1 MEKLNKIID
10 SFYLKDELN
19 PTIWENP
26 EDPINAKLKEGI
38 RDRIL
43 KIANLF
49 IEYLDV
55 DAFVQDIIFIGSLTG
70 YNWSDFSDFDIH
82 IVYDFSDFGEKEKLY
97 RELFDL
103 KKTVFN
109 SQHDIKIKGFDVEL
123 FVENESEGNNSAG
136 EFSVL
141 KNKWNRIPKEES
153 FNLDEKKIKEKAKQW
168 MDIIDGV
175 IENAKDEP
183 LEDALDLISKYKNKL
198 KKYRTCGLEKG
209 GEYSYE
215 NLVFKTLRRNG
226 YLSKLFD
233 FKNDYMDKTLSL
245 EQENTE

>member
-1 MEKLNKIID
+1 MELKKIID

-19 PTIWENP
+19 PTIWNNP
-26 EDPINAKLKEGI
+26 EDPQDATLKEGI

-43 KIANLF
+43 KIANYF

-70 YNWSDFSDFDIH
+70 FNWSDFSDVDVH
-82 IVYDFSDFGEKEKLY
+82 IVYDFSDFGDKEKLY
-97 RELFDL
+97 RDLFDL

-109 SQHDIKIKGFDVEL
+109 SQHNITIKGFDVEL
-123 FVENESEGNNSAG
+123 FVEDEKSGNNSAG
-136 EFSVL
+136 EFSIL
-141 KNKWNRIPKEES
+141 NNRWNKIPDFED
-153 FNLDEKKIKEKAKQW
+153 FQLDEKKIKEKSNQW
-168 MDIIDGV
+168 MEIIDGV

-183 LEDALDLISKYKNKL
+183 LDDAIELLSKYKNKL

-215 NLVFKTLRRNG
+215 NLVFKVLRRNG
-226 YLSKLFD
+226 YLSKLVD
-233 FKNDYMDKTLSL
+233 FKNDYMDKNLSL
-245 EQENTE
+245 EQEKFE

>member
-1 MEKLNKIID
+1 MELKKIID

-19 PTIWENP
+19 PTIWNNP
-26 EDPINAKLKEGI
+26 EDPQDATLKEGI

-43 KIANLF
+43 KIANYF

-70 YNWSDFSDFDIH
+70 FNWSDFSDVDVH
-82 IVYDFSDFGEKEKLY
+82 IVYDFSDFGDKEKLY
-97 RELFDL
+97 RDLFDL

-109 SQHDIKIKGFDVEL
+109 SQHNITIKGFDVEL
-123 FVENESEGNNSAG
+123 FVEDEKLGNNSAG
-136 EFSVL
+136 EFSIL
-141 KNKWNRIPKEES
+141 NNRWNKIPDFED
-153 FNLDEKKIKEKAKQW
+153 FQLDEKKIKEKSNQW
-168 MDIIDGV
+168 MEIIDGV

-183 LEDALDLISKYKNKL
+183 LDDAIELLSKYKNKL

-215 NLVFKTLRRNG
+215 NLVFKVLRRNG
-226 YLSKLFD
+226 YLGKLVD
-233 FKNDYMDKTLSL
+233 FKNDYMDKNLSL
-245 EQENTE
+245 EQEKFE

>member
-1 MEKLNKIID
+1 MELKKIID

-26 EDPINAKLKEGI
+26 QDPQNAKLKEGI

-43 KIANLF
+43 KIANIF
-49 IEYLDV
+49 IDYLDV

-70 YNWSDFSDFDIH
+70 FNWSDFSDFDIH
-82 IVYDFSDFGEKEKLY
+82 IVYDFSDFKSKEKLY

-109 SQHDIKIKGFDVEL
+109 SQHNITIKGFDVEL
-123 FVENESEGNNSAG
+123 FVEDEKSGNQSAG
-136 EFSVL
+136 EFSIL
-141 KNKWNRIPKEES
+141 NNSWNKIPDFES
-153 FNLDEKKIKEKAKQW
+153 FELDEKKIKEKTKQW
-168 MDIIDGV
+168 MDIIDGT
-175 IENAKDEP
+175 IKNAKDEP
-183 LEDALDLISKYKNKL
+183 LEDAIELVSKYKNKL

-215 NLVFKTLRRNG
+215 NLVFKALRRNG
-226 YLSKLFD
+226 YLGKLMD
-233 FKNDYMDKTLSL
+233 FKNDYIDKTLSL
-245 EQENTE
+245 EQEKNE